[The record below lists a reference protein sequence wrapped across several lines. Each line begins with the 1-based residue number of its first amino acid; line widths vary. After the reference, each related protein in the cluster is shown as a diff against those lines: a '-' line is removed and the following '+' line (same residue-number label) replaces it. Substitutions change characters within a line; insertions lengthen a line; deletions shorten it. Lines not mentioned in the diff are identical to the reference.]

1 MKFGAKIMFK
11 TELEPA
17 NIIFHRLR
25 TTKESEDMESLCLLQ
40 NRRFHIRQPADD
52 GISVLP
58 FYYFLEV
65 HANMSIATQLWS
77 LWH

>member
-1 MKFGAKIMFK
+1 MAIKA
-11 TELEPA
+11 T
-17 NIIFHRLR
+17 
-25 TTKESEDMESLCLLQ
+25 EDMESLCLLQ

-65 HANMSIATQLWS
+65 HPNILIATPLRA